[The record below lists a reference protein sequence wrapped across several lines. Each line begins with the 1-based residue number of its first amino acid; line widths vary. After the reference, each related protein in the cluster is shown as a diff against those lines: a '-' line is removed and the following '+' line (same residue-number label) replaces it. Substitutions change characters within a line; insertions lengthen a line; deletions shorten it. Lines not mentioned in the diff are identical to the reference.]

1 MAKELV
7 AYEKE
12 WDLTRKRR
20 KDALELEIE
29 KAKKERDARLIA
41 VNEAVNKAR
50 QDVALMLQEKEA
62 EAEKIKLDIAA
73 RGRAEL
79 KAAENQAQALQR
91 LGEAYRDNQA
101 VLQYELEVK
110 RLEVAEELMR
120 EAPRPL
126 VVQSS
131 PGVGDS
137 SALST
142 LVMAQV
148 LPNMMSEAENSRNR
162 QANGA
167 KSSASAEGV
176 DASEAL
182 QDMFNTM
189 MEKGSGR
196 KKK

>member
-1 MAKELV
+1 
-7 AYEKE
+7 
-12 WDLTRKRR
+12 
-20 KDALELEIE
+20 
-29 KAKKERDARLIA
+29 
-41 VNEAVNKAR
+41 
-50 QDVALMLQEKEA
+50 MLQEKEA

-126 VVQSS
+126 VVQSA
-131 PGVGDS
+131 PGSGDA

-148 LPNMMSEAENSRNR
+148 LPNMMKEQEEKVRPERTATAQLGAGDPSQGDAAEQALNSMLNTQTDRR
-162 QANGA
+162 RG
-167 KSSASAEGV
+167 KS
-176 DASEAL
+176 
-182 QDMFNTM
+182 
-189 MEKGSGR
+189 R
-196 KKK
+196 K